1 MSQIVTINSDIL
13 LALRECNI
21 NKDTALLYLLGIYFN
36 IDTQYI
42 NEKTKT
48 QVNAL
53 KIVEREYK
61 DNSTTLHKITWKVP
75 LFTEEKSEAFA
86 WVTDWM
92 EGFAK
97 INPERKGTKSSVDA
111 RMKKFFAEH
120 PEVRVQDVFAATQAY
135 FKTVNDPQYLKSSHK
150 FIMDGAGFSKVSM
163 LEQWLETI
171 KVSGIRDG
179 RTSKMR

>member
-1 MSQIVTINSDIL
+1 MSKIVSINSDIL
-13 LALRECNI
+13 VAFKECNI
-21 NKDTALLYLLGIYFN
+21 NKDVALLYLLGIYFDL
-36 IDTQYI
+36 DTQYI

-61 DNSTTLHKITWKVP
+61 DNSTTLHKIIWKVP
-75 LFTEEKSEAFA
+75 LFAEEKSEAFA
-86 WVTDWM
+86 WVGEWM

-97 INPERKGTKSSVDA
+97 INPERKGTKSSVDS

-120 PEVRVQDVFAATQAY
+120 PEVRIQDVFAATQAY
-135 FKTVNDPQYLKSSHK
+135 FKTVKEPQYLKSSHK
-150 FIMDGAGFSKVSM
+150 FIMDGAGFSRVSM

-171 KVSGIRDG
+171 KISGIRDA
-179 RTSKMR
+179 RTLKMR

>member
-1 MSQIVTINSDIL
+1 MAQIVSINSDIL
-13 LALRECNI
+13 LTLREYKI
-21 NKDTALLYLLGIYFN
+21 NRDVGLLYLLGIYFN
-36 IDTQYI
+36 LDTQYI
-42 NEKTKT
+42 DEKVKT

-61 DNSTTLHKITWKVP
+61 DNSTTSHKIVWRAP

-86 WVTDWM
+86 WVHDWM
-92 EGFAK
+92 EGFAR

-135 FKTVNDPQYLKSSHK
+135 FKTVTDP
-150 FIMDGAGFSKVSM
+150 
-163 LEQWLETI
+163 
-171 KVSGIRDG
+171 
-179 RTSKMR
+179 